1 MFKGKYL
8 LWPKALTLIWI
19 FCSVFQQFLKRG
31 FYSQESKSERK
42 VTTFYFSAF
51 FAAAADKCKLKA
63 LPWRQRLLFLQ
74 KILFSKKMG
83 ICCFV
88 YIHTCVQ
95 RHSWDPKIV
104 STFDKWSLFIG
115 TFMLYNGISK
125 WWPLYAGGRSSK
137 VVISSGLAGHLFSRH
152 FETKLNVHVITD
164 KIVVLL
170 YLVKII
176 SGFLND
182 LVNNFRW
189 SITFGILNR
198 HLRSLSYI
206 FLK

>member
-1 MFKGKYL
+1 MKTKTPFFCRKYYFRKKWEFVVL
-8 LWPKALTLIWI
+8 CTVTL
-19 FCSVFQQFLKRG
+19 
-31 FYSQESKSERK
+31 
-42 VTTFYFSAF
+42 
-51 FAAAADKCKLKA
+51 
-63 LPWRQRLLFLQ
+63 
-74 KILFSKKMG
+74 
-83 ICCFV
+83 V
-88 YIHTCVQ
+88 YNG
-95 RHSWDPKIV
+95 HSWDPKIV
-104 STFDKWSLFIG
+104 STFDKWLLFIG

-182 LVNNFRW
+182 LVNNFR
-189 SITFGILNR
+189 
-198 HLRSLSYI
+198 
-206 FLK
+206 